1 MIANKHITKIA
12 GVIMAAAVFL
22 CLFAIIFSDQLVDA
36 AGGTGILMEYESKLF
51 DTDSMISIDI
61 IMDENDWN
69 DMIANATAEEYYQCD
84 AVINGTTFYSVGIR
98 PKGNTSLTAI
108 ASDPDSDRYSFKLEF
123 DHYVDGQ
130 TCWGLDKLILNNNY
144 ADATNM
150 KEAIIYDMYQYL
162 GADASLYNYASIS
175 VNGSYWGVY
184 LALEA
189 VEESFVVRNYGT
201 ENGELYKPDSMNMG
215 GGGNFEFAN
224 GDPSNKDFPS
234 DFDPSNMDG
243 SDFNSFKSDAAGF
256 AQSGSDSSDFSPPDV
271 DFGGNIS
278 SPGGSSGDRNGLPDG
293 VDGSMI
299 PGGKPGG
306 KPGEFDFDSSSP
318 GGRGGGFSMGGSG
331 SDLNYTD
338 DDLDSYSTI
347 WDGEVTKTSRSD
359 HRRVVEALKNIS
371 EGNDLET
378 YMDVDNVLKYLA
390 VHTFSVNL
398 DSLTGSMTHN
408 YYLYEKDGQLNIIPW
423 DYNLAFG
430 AMDMG
435 TSGDASSMINFPIDT
450 PFSSTISLSDRQF
463 FAALLEQEEY
473 LERYHEY
480 YRQLV
485 EEYIDG
491 GVFEETYSRIR
502 GQIDTLVESDPTA
515 FYTYEEYD
523 AAARMLYDTVLLRA
537 ESIRGQLNGVIPST
551 NEGQKA
557 DSSALIDASS
567 INIEAMGTFT
577 MNDDGKGGVMGG
589 GFHSRGNG
597 FGENEAPKQ
606 EPSSETGENT
616 SEGSGNKAP
625 EEENENE
632 IPEIPDGKNGNEI
645 PGNPD
650 RKSDDGIPSNSDDMP
665 SGSDRPSGEIR
676 QTQINN
682 ILCLGG
688 SFLLLLTVTLLAK
701 CYHRKMR

>member
-1 MIANKHITKIA
+1 MIANKHITKIV
-12 GVIMAAAVFL
+12 GGIMAAAVVL
-22 CLFAIIFSDQLVDA
+22 CLFAIIFSDRLVDA

-51 DTDSMISIDI
+51 DTDSMISVDI
-61 IMDENDWN
+61 IMDEDDWD
-69 DMIANATAEEYYQCD
+69 DMIANATKEEYYQCD
-84 AVINGTTFYSVGIR
+84 VAINETIFYSVGIR

-201 ENGELYKPDSMNMG
+201 ESGELYKPDSMNMG
-215 GGGNFEFAN
+215 GGGNSEFAD
-224 GDPSNKDFPS
+224 GEPSNMEFPS
-234 DFDPSNMDG
+234 DFDPSNRNG
-243 SDFNSFKSDAAGF
+243 SDFDPFKSDAAGF
-256 AQSGSDSSDFSPPDV
+256 DPSGSGSSDFSPPDS
-271 DFGGNIS
+271 DFGGKVP
-278 SPGGSSGDRNGLPDG
+278 SPGDNSEDRGDLPDG
-293 VDGSMI
+293 ADGSMI
-299 PGGKPGG
+299 PGGEPGDM
-306 KPGEFDFDSSSP
+306 PGNFDFDASSP
-318 GGRGGGFSMGGSG
+318 GGRGGGFSMEGSG

-347 WDGEVTKTSRSD
+347 WDGEVTKTGEAD

-408 YYLYEKDGQLNIIPW
+408 YYLYEKDGQLNILPW
-423 DYNLAFG
+423 DYNLSFG

-435 TSGDASSMINFPIDT
+435 VSGDASSVINFPIDT

-502 GQIDTLVESDPTA
+502 GQIDSLAESDPTA

-523 AAARMLYDTVLLRA
+523 AAAQMLYNTVLLRA

-567 INIEAMGTFT
+567 INIEVMGTFT

-589 GFHSRGNG
+589 GFHSRENG
-597 FGENEAPKQ
+597 VGENEAPEQ
-606 EPSSETGENT
+606 EPASETGENT
-616 SEGSGNKAP
+616 NEGSGNKAP
-625 EEENENE
+625 ERE
-632 IPEIPDGKNGNEI
+632 NGNEI
-645 PGNPD
+645 PET
-650 RKSDDGIPSNSDDMP
+650 S
-665 SGSDRPSGEIR
+665 

-682 ILCLGG
+682 IFWLGG

-701 CYHRKMR
+701 CYHRKQG